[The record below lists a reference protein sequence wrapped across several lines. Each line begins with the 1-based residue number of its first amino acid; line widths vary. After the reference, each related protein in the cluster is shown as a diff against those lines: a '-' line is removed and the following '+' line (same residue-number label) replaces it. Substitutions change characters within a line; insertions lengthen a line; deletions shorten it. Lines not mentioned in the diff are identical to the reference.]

1 MQPLSRRDVLQA
13 AAALTTTASVTVL
26 NPSLALAEESTG
38 AKPASLAQ
46 IDAALRGAV
55 DAKEVPGV
63 VAMAATDNGLLYEGV
78 FGTRDLGKG
87 SAMTRDTVF
96 RIASMTK
103 AVTSVAAMQLVE
115 QGKLKLNEPVPDIDP
130 ALSSPQ
136 VLEGFDASG

>member
-55 DAKEVPGV
+55 DA
-63 VAMAATDNGLLYEGV
+63 N
-78 FGTRDLGKG
+78 
-87 SAMTRDTVF
+87 
-96 RIASMTK
+96 
-103 AVTSVAAMQLVE
+103 
-115 QGKLKLNEPVPDIDP
+115 
-130 ALSSPQ
+130 
-136 VLEGFDASG
+136 